1 MLQAVAEGKFNDIDK
16 LITRR
21 IPLEDFVE
29 KGIKALINEK
39 DEHGQHIR
47 SLTWTFSQSSFQ

>member
-1 MLQAVAEGKFNDIDK
+1 MLQAVAEGKFNNIDK

-47 SLTWTFSQSSFQ
+47 FLTWMFS